1 MRVMKFRRR
10 MSCLEACNLP
20 DHFDWGRNLPT
31 YVGSG
36 LSPIRVLRRLI
47 IARFYQ
53 PTQLQQN
60 RHIAAEGECAVCP
73 ELAIADI
80 SPQEAVSRFDPDCVK
95 TRNKITRA

>member
-36 LSPIRVLRRLI
+36 SRAEVLSPIRVLL
-47 IARFYQ
+47 
-53 PTQLQQN
+53 
-60 RHIAAEGECAVCP
+60 V
-73 ELAIADI
+73 
-80 SPQEAVSRFDPDCVK
+80 
-95 TRNKITRA
+95 

>member
-36 LSPIRVLRRLI
+36 SRAEVLSQIRILRRLVI
-47 IARFYQ
+47 DRLIGRRLGGHNQLPKLVLGVKFTNGLEVVAR
-53 PTQLQQN
+53 PAS
-60 RHIAAEGECAVCP
+60 RHFASAAA
-73 ELAIADI
+73 
-80 SPQEAVSRFDPDCVK
+80 
-95 TRNKITRA
+95 